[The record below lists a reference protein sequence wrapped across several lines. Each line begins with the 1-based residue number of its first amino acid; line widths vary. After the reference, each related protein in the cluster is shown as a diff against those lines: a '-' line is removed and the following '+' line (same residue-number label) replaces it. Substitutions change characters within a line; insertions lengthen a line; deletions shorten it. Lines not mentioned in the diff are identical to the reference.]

1 MTSIVSFGCLPEYMG
16 GRVPEHF
23 FSCDRRVSET
33 IGRVMGGVTFWVLKI
48 KQL

>member
-16 GRVPEHF
+16 RGVPEHF

-33 IGRVMGGVTFWVLKI
+33 SGREMGSVTFWVFKI